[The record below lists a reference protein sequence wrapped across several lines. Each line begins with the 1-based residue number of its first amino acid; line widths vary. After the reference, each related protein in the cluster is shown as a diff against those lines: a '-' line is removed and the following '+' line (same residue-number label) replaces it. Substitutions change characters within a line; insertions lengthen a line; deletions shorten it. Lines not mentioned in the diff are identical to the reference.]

1 MSDERVCIVR
11 LTDDHGVEHQV
22 KVRAESVYEAAL
34 LGLKRLER
42 VGWESDGSTIGS
54 VIVEVWEEPTRHL
67 VHVNKLLSWPKAPKG
82 QMGLASRNGRPSHW
96 FVPWTRLGAGGAVS
110 EVWEL
115 GSRAVRKILRNNS
128 GLYWIGRF
136 PILQLSFAIDSRG
149 GRSFSQ
155 RSRPSPQALR

>member
-11 LTDDHGVEHQV
+11 LTDDHGVEHRV

-67 VHVNKLLSWPKAPKG
+67 VQVKRLLSWLKAPGKFPPEEHRKAKLRA
-82 QMGLASRNGRPSHW
+82 LA
-96 FVPWTRLGAGGAVS
+96 
-110 EVWEL
+110 
-115 GSRAVRKILRNNS
+115 K
-128 GLYWIGRF
+128 
-136 PILQLSFAIDSRG
+136 
-149 GRSFSQ
+149 
-155 RSRPSPQALR
+155 